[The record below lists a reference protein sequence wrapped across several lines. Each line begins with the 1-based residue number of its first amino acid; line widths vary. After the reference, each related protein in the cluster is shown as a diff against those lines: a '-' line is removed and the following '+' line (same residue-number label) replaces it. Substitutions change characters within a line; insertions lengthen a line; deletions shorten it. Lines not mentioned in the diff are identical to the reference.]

1 MSRFTQLLSGLDSRL
16 KVPEPAR
23 SRILLEVAADMED
36 LGQEYLDRGVSE
48 DEADAAVLDHF
59 DLSEEAI
66 LELVRVHDT
75 PFQRGLGRFSG
86 QIESLWARLLL
97 VILALLVALGSG
109 VLLFRGQL
117 YRDASA
123 LVWIV
128 MPILGWGLW
137 VAGSHVRRLLKAGEI
152 RRSTAGPGPGR
163 LLALAASILGVTASG
178 LWVELYL
185 SGLRI
190 RDVPGEALIHLV
202 EWLYM
207 TSATLVIALSGAL
220 VLGFLWFFLESAT
233 RRREALAVS
242 DLLRGGGS

>member
-1 MSRFTQLLSGLDSRL
+1 MSRFTRLLSDLDSRL

-36 LGQEYLDRGVSE
+36 LGQEYLDRGLSQSE
-48 DEADAAVLDHF
+48 AEAAVLDHF

-86 QIESLWARLLL
+86 QIESLWARVLL
-97 VILALLVALGSG
+97 VVLALPVALGSG
-109 VLLFRGQL
+109 VLLLKGQL

-123 LVWIV
+123 LVWII

-137 VAGSHVRRLLKAGEI
+137 VAGGHARRLMRTGEVW
-152 RRSTAGPGPGR
+152 RSRARPGPGR
-163 LLALAASILGVTASG
+163 LLGLAALIIVVTGSG

-190 RDVPGEALIHLV
+190 RDVPGEAVIHLV
-202 EWLYM
+202 GWLYM

-220 VLGFLWFFLESAT
+220 VLGFLWFFLESAI
-233 RRREALAVS
+233 RHREALAVN
-242 DLLRGGGS
+242 DLLEGG